1 MQHRGRILFA
11 AVALL
16 LAALLTGGCVQ
27 VTVLPDSTPAPE
39 PTPTASPA
47 QPAETAQPT
56 ETLPTPT
63 EALPTPTEAANT
75 AAPSPTAS
83 NPPMYSSLAH
93 LVSFDPASG
102 VARFDYFDMLRGD
115 DAVDFLVAH
124 EGYSEADA
132 QALVDEF
139 ADSEFVEKNTN
150 SQLRAIDLDD
160 TPLKMMIQPSGEPV
174 DGAESIPSSA
184 ADVRAIYAI
193 DPALLSAYF
202 YSIHVEADGRVS
214 LVEQLYWP

>member
-1 MQHRGRILFA
+1 MQHNRRLIFTVIILMVA
-11 AVALL
+11 AVQLC
-16 LAALLTGGCVQ
+16 GCVQ
-27 VTVLPDSTPAPE
+27 VTVLPDSSPAPE
-39 PTPTASPA
+39 PTPVASVAPA
-47 QPAETAQPT
+47 AETAQPT
-56 ETLPTPT
+56 DALPTPT
-63 EALPTPTEAANT
+63 EALPTPTEAPVT
-75 AAPSPTAS
+75 AAPSPTPS

-102 VARFDYFDMLRGD
+102 VAHFDYFDMLRGD
-115 DAVDFLVAH
+115 DAVDFLVSH

-160 TPLKMMIQPSGEPV
+160 TPLKMMIRPSGEPV

-184 ADVRAIYAI
+184 ADVRAIYAV
-193 DPALLSAYF
+193 DPALLSMYF
-202 YSIHVEADGRVS
+202 YSIHVESDGRIS